1 MVAVSTA
8 APLSE
13 AAPVDARPVR
23 VTSTETLWD
32 RALVSRDQ
40 CAAEMRKV
48 LAAEGIGSLV
58 VLSQHGNYPPW
69 AKLEAW
75 IPAGP
80 ADASVRER
88 VELDVIV
95 DIKPCHK
102 SEIVHT
108 ARLKKGKT
116 KISANERPVFSRED
130 VSEWTAFAVGRG
142 PKPSSYSPMRDALLA
157 LLGGI
162 IPPLRPHRNPIVKPY
177 RSTGLTLRRVLIGGG
192 VLLYILA
199 SAVAPVAPAVVGVAV
214 LPWLAALAA
223 APFIVR
229 RRRHI
234 DAVTSQPLIAPR
246 NLGLVDSW
254 QAVVTGLGPDC
265 AHVRQRLHQQMAAAR
280 HMGIKCQWETYG
292 YRTPNGY
299 EERERLVMVKGQ
311 SVVQAHIYPFGP
323 DLFVGWHA
331 FLNWAKWDE
340 QKIPTSRIERG
351 REIKF
356 HSLRPGVYIPS
367 LFDLIDL
374 NALSDLVHRHFEREL
389 KARLKER
396 AIDQEID
403 FEIIRGDRDLALEKS
418 RHVKDDG
425 ATSRWSKIMSAA
437 SLWQPASLTEQQQS
451 AAPEKSAGAE
461 GSAGVGARKKSWLG
475 IAWLLFTIAILAAIA
490 IPQYSEYVERAKY
503 LQEQER
509 ILQEQD
515 RLQQNWPE
523 NQ

>member
-1 MVAVSTA
+1 MEITRRGPSSR
-8 APLSE
+8 LGS
-13 AAPVDARPVR
+13 RQ
-23 VTSTETLWD
+23 D
-32 RALVSRDQ
+32 RTPA
-40 CAAEMRKV
+40 AAEK
-48 LAAEGIGSLV
+48 
-58 VLSQHGNYPPW
+58 
-69 AKLEAW
+69 
-75 IPAGP
+75 
-80 ADASVRER
+80 ER
-88 VELDVIV
+88 VELDIIV
-95 DIKPCHK
+95 DVKPCHK

-116 KISANERPVFSRED
+116 KIAANERPVFSAED
-130 VSEWTAFAVGRG
+130 VAEWTAFAVGRG
-142 PKPSSYSPMRDALLA
+142 PKPSSYRPVRDALQA
-157 LLGGI
+157 LVGGL

-177 RSTGLTLRRVLIGGG
+177 RSTGLTLRRFLIGGG
-192 VLLYILA
+192 VVIYVLA
-199 SAVAPVAPAVVGVAV
+199 STVAPVAPAVVGIALLAWLAV
-214 LPWLAALAA
+214 LVA

-234 DAVTSQPLIAPR
+234 DAVTSQPLVVPR

-254 QAVVTGLGPDC
+254 QAVVTGLGPDY
-265 AHVRQRLHQQMAAAR
+265 VSLRQRLHNQMAAAR
-280 HMGIKCQWETYG
+280 RMGVKCQWETYG

-356 HSLRPGVYIPS
+356 HTLRPGVYIPS

-374 NALSDLVHRHFEREL
+374 NALSDLVHRHFERDL
-389 KARLKER
+389 KARMKER

-418 RHVKDDG
+418 RHVKDDNSS
-425 ATSRWSKIMSAA
+425 SRWSRIMSAA
-437 SLWQPASLTEQQQS
+437 SLWQPASVTEERQS
-451 AAPEKSAGAE
+451 AAPEKSAAVDASG
-461 GSAGVGARKKSWLG
+461 AGVRKRGWLG
-475 IAWLLFTIAILAAIA
+475 IVWLLFTLAILAAIA
-490 IPQYSEYVERAKY
+490 IPQYLGYVERAKY

-509 ILQEQD
+509 IQLEQD
-515 RLQQNWPE
+515 RTAAELAREPTMSE
-523 NQ
+523 HRSRPR